1 MRAAVV
7 RNSLANF
14 GGAALPALVTLFT
27 LPVIVAQLGEAEY
40 GVLALIVAIVGYF
53 AIIDVNVTAGS
64 VKYLAEFHARGEK
77 AKIAQV
83 VSLGLLIYLFIGMVG
98 GVGIVLAAPWLVSQV
113 FQIPPALQDDST
125 LALGIG
131 GVGFLFGQLQ
141 LYLQSIPQSLGRYDI
156 SAGYEASFGV
166 LVPLLTLGVVLLG
179 GGLVGVVVVRLLAS
193 IVNVVLLG
201 RRNRRLL
208 PEYRWALP
216 RREIVGQVLS
226 FSGFAYLK
234 NIAAVTYVQADKLI
248 IGALAGMQ
256 ALTLYAVP
264 FTLVS
269 RVFNMTYRLGAVMFP
284 ASSALAAKD
293 EMDRLRRLYLVAVR
307 YTVFLNGVI
316 AVMLIVLAHML
327 LKLWMGESFAER
339 SSAILALLA
348 GAAFLD
354 SLTNL
359 PTLINDG
366 LGHPRLTGLFA
377 VVRAAIGA
385 ASAYLLVG
393 VLGILGAAISQLM
406 ISAVL
411 GILFL
416 IFVHGRTVPVPLMTY
431 LGQGIAPA
439 LVCALVPALVGWWLA
454 GLLGSGLMGTV
465 VVAAFLL
472 GSMGLLGYRFV
483 LRQEDKVV
491 LINRFM
497 ARRVA

>member
-27 LPVIVAQLGEAEY
+27 LPVIVTQLGEAEY

-64 VKYLAEFHARGEK
+64 VKYLAEFHAKAEK
-77 AKIAQV
+77 TKIAQV
-83 VSLGLLIYLFIGMVG
+83 VSLGLLIYLLIGMVG

-113 FQIPPALQDDST
+113 FQIPPALQDVST
-125 LALGIG
+125 LALRIG

-166 LVPLLTLGVVLLG
+166 LVPLLTVGVALLG
-179 GGLVGVVVVRLLAS
+179 GGLVSVVVVRLLAS

-208 PEYRWALP
+208 PEYRWAFP
-216 RREIVGQVLS
+216 AREIVDQVLS

-248 IGALAGMQ
+248 IGALADMQ

-293 EMDRLRRLYLVAVR
+293 EMERLRRLYLVAVR

-316 AVMLIVLAHML
+316 AVMLIVLAYML
-327 LKLWMGESFAER
+327 LRLWMGEIFAER

-406 ISAVL
+406 VSAVL

-491 LINRFM
+491 LINRFL
-497 ARRVA
+497 ARRAV

>member
-1 MRAAVV
+1 MRAEVV

-27 LPVIVAQLGEAEY
+27 LPVIVAQLGESEY

-77 AKIAQV
+77 TKIAQV
-83 VSLGLLIYLFIGMVG
+83 VSLGLLIYLLIGTIG
-98 GVGIVLAAPWLVSQV
+98 GVGIALAAPWLVSQV
-113 FQIPPALQDDST
+113 FQVPPALHDSAT
-125 LALGIG
+125 LALRIG
-131 GVGFLFGQLQ
+131 GAGFLFGQLQ

-166 LVPLLTLGVVLLG
+166 LVPLLTVGVVLMG
-179 GGLVGVVVVRLLAS
+179 GGLVGVVVVRLVAS
-193 IVNVVLLG
+193 IVNVILLG

-208 PEYRWALP
+208 PEYRWAIP
-216 RREIVGQVLS
+216 GSEIVRKVLG
-226 FSGFAYLK
+226 FSGFAFLK
-234 NIAAVTYVQADKLI
+234 NIAAVTYLQADKLI
-248 IGALAGMQ
+248 VGALVGMQ
-256 ALTLYAVP
+256 ALTLYVVP

-284 ASSALAAKD
+284 ASSALAARD

-307 YTVFLNGVI
+307 YTVFLNGAI
-316 AVMLIVLAHML
+316 AVLLIVLAYML
-327 LKLWMGESFAER
+327 LELWMGESFAAR

-385 ASAYLLVG
+385 GSAWLMVG
-393 VLGILGAAISQLM
+393 ALGILGAATSQLLV
-406 ISAVL
+406 SAVL
-411 GILFL
+411 GTLFL
-416 IFVHGRTVPVPLMTY
+416 VYVHGRTVPVPLMMY
-431 LGQGIAPA
+431 LSQGIAPA
-439 LVCALVPALVGWWLA
+439 LACALVPALVGWRLA
-454 GLLGSGLMGTV
+454 GLFEPGFLG
-465 VVAAFLL
+465 AAAVGVFLL
-472 GSMGLLGYRFV
+472 GSMGVLGYRFV
-483 LRQEDKVV
+483 LRQEDKSA
-491 LINRFM
+491 LLDRFM
-497 ARRVA
+497 ARRAA